1 MLNFL
6 KKSSNK
12 QTDSHR
18 LSSFSGVTKPVTGVE
33 GWRGGGEEWKGEGG
47 ERIISFY
54 YIIIFVCTHKLS
66 I

>member
-6 KKSSNK
+6 QKSSNK

-18 LSSFSGVTKPVTGVE
+18 FSKLSGITKPVTIVE
-33 GWRGGGEEWKGEGG
+33 GGRGGGEEWKGGGG